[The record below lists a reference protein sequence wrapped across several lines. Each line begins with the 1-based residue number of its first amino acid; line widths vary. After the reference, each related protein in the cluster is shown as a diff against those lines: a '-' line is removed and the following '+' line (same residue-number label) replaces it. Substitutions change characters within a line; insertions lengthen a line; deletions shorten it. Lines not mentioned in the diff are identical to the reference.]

1 MSVSFH
7 GPAPRWP
14 LRQRDPLSA
23 PLACTPLS
31 VPTSPA
37 APYVCVPA
45 SPTPAAPR
53 AHLLC
58 LGGAAARL
66 LYRLHRR
73 IRRPPHVLKRR
84 FAPAPALGVSR
95 RTAAPCPRSPA
106 DAAAPVGT
114 KKARPHLTTLA
125 GAPGPSC
132 TCTRT
137 CTAARPARP
146 TRNRGGRP
154 RGGQTLTGQWS
165 ARAVRRAGVRCRGSC
180 SAGRAGGRLP
190 R

>member
-1 MSVSFH
+1 MVPSRDGRSGSQSRSLHPSPARPSPSLPRPPLPMSVSRPH
-7 GPAPRWP
+7 RRPP
-14 LRQRDPLSA
+14 L
-23 PLACTPLS
+23 
-31 VPTSPA
+31 
-37 APYVCVPA
+37 
-45 SPTPAAPR
+45 PR

-58 LGGAAARL
+58 LGGAAAGL

-114 KKARPHLTTLA
+114 RKARPHLTTLA